1 MRKTILSVGV
11 GCILCLVAFSQAKA
25 QGGKIGYVSLNA
37 VLEGTAEGKAIM
49 ERLQKEFGARQKE
62 FDDRMKTFEDKA
74 KEFQQQASMLK
85 EDVRK
90 ERASALA
97 KEEQDLRN
105 ALMQA
110 QNEINKKKSDVL
122 GSFEEQLR
130 DVISTVAERNGVEYI
145 LRTEVLLHG
154 PPKMDLTN
162 EVIRE
167 YDRRHP
173 QGAAPKKGK

>member
-1 MRKTILSVGV
+1 MRNAILTVGM
-11 GCILCLVAFSQAKA
+11 CCLGAVAFVSSAEA
-25 QGGKIGYVSLNA
+25 QTGKIGYVSLNA

-49 ERLQKEFGARQKE
+49 DRLQKEFGAKQKE
-62 FDDRMKTFEDKA
+62 FDDRMKTFEEKA
-74 KEFQQQASMLK
+74 KEFQQQQAMLK

-90 ERASALA
+90 ERTQALA

-130 DVISTVAERNGVEYI
+130 DVIATVAERNGMDYI

-173 QGAAPKKGK
+173 VGSSPKKGK

>member
-1 MRKTILSVGV
+1 MKNTILVVGMCCLCSVA
-11 GCILCLVAFSQAKA
+11 LVSSAAEQT
-25 QGGKIGYVSLNA
+25 GKIGYVNLNA
-37 VLEGTAEGKAIM
+37 VLEGTVEGKAIM
-49 ERLQKEFGARQKE
+49 ERLQKEFGAKQKE
-62 FDDRMKTFEDKA
+62 FDDRMKAFEEKA
-74 KEFQQQASMLK
+74 KQFQQQQAMLK

-90 ERASALA
+90 ERAQTLA

-105 ALMQA
+105 SLMQA
-110 QNEINKKKSDVL
+110 QNEINKKKADVL

-130 DVISTVAERNGVEYI
+130 DVISAVAERNSVDYI

-173 QGAAPKKGK
+173 AGSSPKKGK

>member
-1 MRKTILSVGV
+1 MRNALLTVGMCCLCMV
-11 GCILCLVAFSQAKA
+11 GLVSSAAA
-25 QGGKIGYVSLNA
+25 QTAKIGYVNLNA
-37 VLEGTAEGKAIM
+37 VLEGTVEGKAIM
-49 ERLQKEFGARQKE
+49 DRLQKEFGAKQKE
-62 FDDRMKTFEDKA
+62 FDERMKAFDEKA
-74 KEFQQQASMLK
+74 KQFQQQQAMLK
-85 EDVRK
+85 EEVRK
-90 ERASALA
+90 ERAQALA

-110 QNEINKKKSDVL
+110 QNDINKKKADVF

-130 DVISTVAERNGVEYI
+130 GVIATVAERNNVDYI

-167 YDRRHP
+167 YDRLHP
-173 QGAAPKKGK
+173 AGSSPKKAK

>member
-1 MRKTILSVGV
+1 MRNAILSVGM
-11 GCILCLVAFSQAKA
+11 CCLWCVAFVSQATA
-25 QGGKIGYVSLNA
+25 QTGKIGYVNLNA
-37 VLEGTAEGKAIM
+37 VLEGTVEGKAIM
-49 ERLQKEFGARQKE
+49 ERLQKEFAAKQKE
-62 FDDRMKTFEDKA
+62 FDDRMKTFEEKA
-74 KEFQQQASMLK
+74 KQFQQQAAMLK

-90 ERASALA
+90 ERAQALT

-110 QNEINKKKSDVL
+110 QNEINKKKTDVL

-130 DVISTVAERNGVEYI
+130 DVISVVAERNNMDYI

-173 QGAAPKKGK
+173 AGSAQKKGK